1 MIIAFGGSLVAGVIA
16 AVYNN
21 TLLDYL
27 TMIGALLGV
36 SMADFWKGLML
47 MLLFALQLQWLP
59 ASGAGESLF
68 SMDGLRHLILPAL
81 TLGLGSGAYLTRLT
95 RSSMLD
101 VLNED
106 FITTARAKGLR
117 QGTVILKHALRNAL
131 LPVLTMLGIQFG
143 LLLGGA
149 VIIEKVF
156 AWPGIG
162 RLTVDSIFAKD
173 FPVVQGCVLVF
184 AMSFALVTLIVD
196 ILYTYINPRIR
207 Y

>member
-1 MIIAFGGSLVAGVIA
+1 MIIAVVGSLIAGVIA
-16 AVYNN
+16 AMYNN

-27 TMIGALLGV
+27 TMIGALFGV

-47 MLLFALQLQWLP
+47 MLLFALRLRWLP

-106 FITTARAKGLR
+106 YITTARAKGLR

-149 VIIEKVF
+149 VIIERVF
-156 AWPGIG
+156 AWPGVG

-184 AMSFALVTLIVD
+184 AMSFALVTLTVD